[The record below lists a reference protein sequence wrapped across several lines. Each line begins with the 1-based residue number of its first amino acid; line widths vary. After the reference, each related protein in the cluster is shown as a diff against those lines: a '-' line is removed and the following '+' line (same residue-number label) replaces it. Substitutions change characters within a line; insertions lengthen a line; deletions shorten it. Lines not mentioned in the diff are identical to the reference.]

1 MPCEP
6 APPCEPTFPIFC
18 EALPLTTNGQRVVV
32 EDAASCQ
39 KTIAKSSNPSLLHQ
53 TNTGNLKMS
62 DGSSSSP
69 IKLPQMDVLS
79 LSEAPKIMVLLADGT
94 VKAWEPSSTGEDF
107 IAFWDGSNW
116 KLGSIASI
124 FPSGDGVLIK
134 DGLGNISFINGSAGE
149 SLQYVGTTI
158 TFATQSLTPVPTG
171 FILPFAAPITTVLP
185 SGYLLCDGSVVS
197 IATYGNLFATIGSY
211 YNTSGEPSGTFR
223 LPDLRGYFIRGYGTN
238 VDGTASGSLG
248 VKQQDSLT
256 DHTHSYSTRQSS
268 LPISYAVGSQSATFT
283 TTSSTSATTG
293 NVSAPN
299 GGGTETRPKNIAM
312 QYLIKT

>member
-94 VKAWEPSSTGEDF
+94 V
-107 IAFWDGSNW
+107 
-116 KLGSIASI
+116 
-124 FPSGDGVLIK
+124 
-134 DGLGNISFINGSAGE
+134 
-149 SLQYVGTTI
+149 
-158 TFATQSLTPVPTG
+158 
-171 FILPFAAPITTVLP
+171 
-185 SGYLLCDGSVVS
+185 
-197 IATYGNLFATIGSY
+197 
-211 YNTSGEPSGTFR
+211 
-223 LPDLRGYFIRGYGTN
+223 
-238 VDGTASGSLG
+238 
-248 VKQQDSLT
+248 
-256 DHTHSYSTRQSS
+256 
-268 LPISYAVGSQSATFT
+268 
-283 TTSSTSATTG
+283 
-293 NVSAPN
+293 
-299 GGGTETRPKNIAM
+299 
-312 QYLIKT
+312 